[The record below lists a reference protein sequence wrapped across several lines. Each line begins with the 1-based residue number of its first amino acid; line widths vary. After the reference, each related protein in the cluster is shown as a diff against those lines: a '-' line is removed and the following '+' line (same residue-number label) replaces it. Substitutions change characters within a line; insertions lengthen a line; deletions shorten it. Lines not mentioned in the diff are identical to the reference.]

1 MNDFGVWIYSF
12 SHSCRFLPV
21 NVNISPA
28 RRDQI
33 NTWSRRWH
41 RFHTWIS
48 DVTSCFSYVSGK
60 SIFHKGEH
68 IWFWCRNDIII
79 VQGCLWTCWY
89 QFYRTG
95 ETCESHERYQWLT
108 LKKALLFLRGGND
121 CSIPE
126 SESNTYNSSFGRN
139 RQQQG
144 QNYSAEGSGPLLKTI
159 PRYLEL
165 ITLDRRSQS
174 RQNKSPKSLFIWMES
189 GVRGSQNQD

>member
-12 SHSCRFLPV
+12 SHSCRFLPI

-60 SIFHKGEH
+60 SIFYKDEH
-68 IWFWCRNDIII
+68 IQFWCRNDIII

-108 LKKALLFLRGGND
+108 FKALLFLRGGND
-121 CSIPE
+121 CSILE

-144 QNYSAEGSGPLLKTI
+144 QNYSAEGSGPLLV
-159 PRYLEL
+159 
-165 ITLDRRSQS
+165 S
-174 RQNKSPKSLFIWMES
+174 RKQYQGI
-189 GVRGSQNQD
+189 